1 MDSHLKNSK
10 KWYLLGGILA
20 TIIFLVIVNLTLN
33 GYYLQLVNL
42 LGINIILVVSLS
54 VTNGYTGIFSMG
66 HAAFMA
72 IGAYTTAILSYPLER
87 RQLMFTEMPEWLL
100 KMYVPFPIAILIGGL
115 LAVILAILIGYPIL
129 KLKGHYLA
137 VATLGLMNI
146 ISVVATNARE
156 ITKGKTGISGLPN
169 HSNSWWIYIVAAITI
184 YVVWRLLTSAYGRAM
199 LAIREDDLA
208 AQAVGINIHKTKI
221 LSLCVGA
228 FFAAVGGALYGHL
241 ILSINPNMF
250 SYAMTFNLIV
260 MWVIGGKST
269 ILGSILGAIL
279 VTLIPELFLKKLE
292 QGLVIGSFEIP
303 QLYGASQII
312 MAIALICI
320 LIWKPNG
327 LLGDKLGR

>member
-1 MDSHLKNSK
+1 MDGHFKQYKN
-10 KWYLLGGILA
+10 WYLIGGIVA
-20 TIIFLVIVNLTLN
+20 TILFLALANLMLN
-33 GYYLQLVNL
+33 GYYLQLINL

-72 IGAYTTAILSYPLER
+72 IGAYTTAILSYPSER
-87 RQLMFTEMPEWLL
+87 RAFMFTEMPEWLL
-100 KMYVPFPIAILIGGL
+100 NMYVPFPIAILIGGL

-146 ISVVATNARE
+146 VAVFTSNARE

-169 HSNSWWIYIVAAITI
+169 HTNSWWIYIVAAITI

-208 AQAVGINIHKTKI
+208 AQAVGINVHKIKI

-228 FFAAVGGALYGHL
+228 FFASIGGALYGHL

-269 ILGSILGAIL
+269 ILGSILGALL

-292 QGLVIGSFEIP
+292 QGLVIGNFEIP

-320 LIWKPNG
+320 LIWKPKG